1 MSTKEELEKLTV
13 CFLDLKLIKTTKIKA
28 LKRLE
33 ILFYPKNIEI
43 NKSNDGLFNHQV
55 AQLKEKLKSRKM
67 ATSGAKTDLINRLYE
82 SIMTE
87 EKLLEEGPGG
97 ETIDLSSVNMDE
109 VKGQIFTIGRG
120 DLTSKMP

>member
-1 MSTKEELEKLTV
+1 
-13 CFLDLKLIKTTKIKA
+13 
-28 LKRLE
+28 
-33 ILFYPKNIEI
+33 
-43 NKSNDGLFNHQV
+43 
-55 AQLKEKLKSRKM
+55 M

-109 VKGQIFTIGRG
+109 VKEQILIIGRRRI
-120 DLTSKMP
+120 